1 MVIEIGI
8 VAGEIIDLLERTQRP
23 MRMLELEILIDHPVT
38 IVDMALGWLIREHH
52 VKVVRLAGEKFILL
66 PEVRPTREEEYC
78 EQAGFSK

>member
-8 VAGEIIDLLERTQRP
+8 VAGEIIDLLEKAQRP

-38 IVDMALGWLIREHH
+38 LVDMALGWLIREHY

-66 PEVRPTREEEYC
+66 PEETPTREEEYC
-78 EQAGFSK
+78 IQEGFAK